1 MTYLWQGALLLVLL
15 ALGVHFTI
23 YASKHSLVRV
33 IDPHKDF
40 VVRYPR
46 VFLWLSIVFFAVV
59 GCLVLLFL
67 VWQSFDAVR
76 IVLLSVLCVCGIPV
90 LLLAL
95 VWRIKV
101 FDEFIIT
108 YSMLGVKKQVYYK
121 DIKHVTVTKSAFL
134 METTIKN
141 YKFSANIVYR
151 EEFLLRLRENGVEID
166 RFL

>member
-1 MTYLWQGALLLVLL
+1 MTYLWQGALLIVLV
-15 ALGVHFTI
+15 ALGIHFTI
-23 YASKHSLVRV
+23 YAAKHSLVRV

-46 VFLWLSIVFFAVV
+46 VFLWLAIVFFAVI
-59 GCLVLLFL
+59 GCLILLFAI
-67 VWQSFDAVR
+67 WQSFDAIR
-76 IVLLSVLCVCGIPV
+76 IILLCVLGACGVPV

-101 FDEFIIT
+101 YDEFIIT
-108 YSMLGVKKQVYYK
+108 YSVLGVKKQVYYK
-121 DIKHVTVTKSAFL
+121 DIQNVIVTKSAFM
-134 METTIKN
+134 METTIKH

-151 EEFLLRLRENGVEID
+151 EEFLLRLKENGVKIE